1 MENPTQIGKYEILS
15 VLGRGGMG
23 VVYRALDPKIGRQVA
38 IKTVTEV
45 LVQDTAMLQRFYR
58 EAEKMGLLKHPN
70 IVTLYYLGEQDGYP
84 YIVVEYV
91 EGDPLDKLIERG
103 GRVSL
108 TFKLRVMEQV
118 CLALGYAHSHDVVH
132 RDVKPANVIVRP
144 DGLAKLLD
152 FGIAREEKGG
162 MDRTVTQAGSVI
174 GTVPY
179 MAPERLRGAAL
190 DGRSD
195 IFAAGVV
202 LYQLLTGVLPFTGA
216 ELVLVNQLLNDRHR
230 PLSDYLEDY
239 PAALEDVI
247 TRALEKNPDV
257 RYQAAEEMA
266 SDLHE
271 IIESLKDAYAA
282 EVIAQAEQLV
292 AKRELVAARDVL
304 AQLLRVD
311 SQNAQARR
319 FLGEVTAQL
328 SMQVR
333 AEQAQQ
339 KRLKAEEAF
348 QERRYDD
355 AIQIL
360 QDAQKLVP
368 DDRSIAERLTEVRA
382 GKERN
387 DRIVGYLRQAD
398 AARQDG
404 DFLSAQAIVEKAMQL
419 DTNNSRLRAAYLSL
433 VRQAEDAALKTKVK
447 GLVDAARK
455 ELAERNFP
463 ASLELVKQAETTA
476 PADTDVR
483 DLRDAVQQGI
493 AQEERRKV
501 LEEIDGLI
509 ATAMSREDVDRVV
522 VVLQRALEHA
532 PSDPTLLRYRAQV
545 DAEIRKYERNAE
557 VDAAVRESLGLMDA
571 KPMQA
576 LAVVGTALLLAPGDE
591 RLMGLEGRIR
601 DRIARQTVQEK
612 RDSILLQA
620 REALTARKFADAVT
634 VLEQCRGALR
644 TAEVA
649 ELLEFA
655 RAQAEQE
662 QRERLVAACY
672 AEAVTLQRE
681 GKDEALVHL
690 VRRVAE
696 RTGDANL
703 RKMLAEA
710 EQRTEERRAETDAA
724 LDAVAEL
731 VEEGCYEQAI
741 AFVEG
746 LPERVAASAE
756 IRELVAAS
764 RKIWEEEWQQMQRL
778 GGRYAA
784 LGAANPLASGGLAE
798 KLRWD
803 VDVSR
808 GSKALMEMSR
818 AFAARRTAMI
828 DKALEAEMEAPSA
841 VAVDPRLL
849 DFASEAVRGR
859 WVAAM
864 QEAGGG
870 KFLSKLGRRK

>member
-23 VVYRALDPKIGRQVA
+23 VVYRALDAKIGRQVA

-45 LVQDTAMLQRFYR
+45 LLHDTVMLQRFSR
-58 EAEKMGLLKHPN
+58 EAEKMGMLKHPN
-70 IVTLYYLGEQDGYP
+70 IITLYYLGEQDGYP
-84 YIVVEYV
+84 YIVMEYV

-103 GRVSL
+103 GRLSL
-108 TFKLRVMEQV
+108 TYKLRIMEQV

-144 DGLAKLLD
+144 DGIAKLLD
-152 FGIAREEKGG
+152 FGIAREEKDGT
-162 MDRTVTQAGSVI
+162 DITVTQAGSVI

-179 MAPERLRGAAL
+179 MAPERLRGQPL

-216 ELVLVNQLLNDRHR
+216 ELVLVNQLLNDQHR

-239 PAALEDVI
+239 PPALEDII
-247 TRALEKNPDV
+247 TRSLEKNPDV

-271 IIESLKDAYAA
+271 VIESLKGAYAA

-292 AKRELVAARDVL
+292 AKRELIAARDVL
-304 AQLLRVD
+304 TQLLRVD
-311 SQNAQARR
+311 SQHAPARR
-319 FLGEVTAQL
+319 FLAEVTAQL

-339 KRLKAEEAF
+339 KRLKAEEEF
-348 QERRYDD
+348 NERRYDN
-355 AIQIL
+355 AIQLL

-368 DDRSIAERLTEVRA
+368 DDRSFAERLTEVRES
-382 GKERN
+382 KEKN

-404 DFLSAQAIVEKAMQL
+404 DFAAAQAIVEKAMKL
-419 DTNNSRLRAAYLSL
+419 DTNNSRLRAAYLAL
-433 VRQAEDAALKTKVK
+433 VRQAEEAALKAKVK

-455 ELAERNFP
+455 ELSERNFP
-463 ASLELVKQAETTA
+463 AALELIKQAEETA

-501 LEEIDGLI
+501 LEEIDSLM
-509 ATAMSREDVDRVV
+509 AAAMTREDVERIV
-522 VVLQRALEHA
+522 VVLHRALENA
-532 PSDPTLLRYRAQV
+532 PSDPTLLRYQAQV
-545 DAEIRKYERNAE
+545 DAEIRKFERNAM
-557 VDAAVRESLGLMDA
+557 VDAAVKESLGLLDA

-576 LAVVGTALLLAPGDE
+576 LGVVGAALLLSPGDE
-591 RLMGLEGRIR
+591 RLVGLEGRIR
-601 DRIARQTVQEK
+601 DRIARQSAQEK
-612 RDSILLQA
+612 RDGILLQA
-620 REALTARKFADAVT
+620 REALTARKFADAVA
-634 VLEQCRGALR
+634 VLEQCRGPLW
-644 TAEVA
+644 TTEVA

-655 RAQAEQE
+655 REQAERE
-662 QRERLVAACY
+662 QREVAVAACY
-672 AEAVTLQRE
+672 TEALTLQRE
-681 GKDEALVHL
+681 GRDDALVHL
-690 VRRVAE
+690 VRPVVE

-703 RKMLAEA
+703 RKMLEDA
-710 EQRTEERRAETDAA
+710 EQRIEERRAETEAA
-724 LDAVAEL
+724 LNAVAEL
-731 VEEGCYEQAI
+731 VEEGCHEQVI

-746 LPERVAASAE
+746 LPERVAAVAQ
-756 IRELVAAS
+756 IQELVAAS
-764 RKIWEEEWQQMQRL
+764 KRIWEEEWTLLQRL
-778 GGRYAA
+778 GACYAG
-784 LGAANPLASGGLAE
+784 LSVTSPLADGDLAE
-798 KLRWD
+798 KLKWD

-808 GSKALMEMSR
+808 ASKALAELSR
-818 AFAARRTAMI
+818 TFESRRMALI
-828 DKALEAEMEAPSA
+828 DTALEGELTAPA
-841 VAVDPRLL
+841 GVAVDPRLL
-849 DFASEAVRGR
+849 GFASDAVRER
-859 WVAAM
+859 WVAAT
-864 QEAGGG
+864 QQGAG